1 MKKIF
6 ISLIFVLFL
15 VSFGCIDVQSS
26 TYVCP
31 DGTTV
36 TNPMFCTANTQ
47 TSSSAS
53 TTTKYV
59 CSDGTVVSDQTL
71 CPVAG
76 TSSVSNATGG
86 ASTPTV
92 VYVCPD
98 GSNATS
104 LALCKKYVC
113 SDGSTVSL
121 PSMCNSTSS
130 ASNVSVSTTPSVIY
144 ICPDGSNATSLALC
158 PKYVCA
164 NGSVVSAPGLCT
176 AAPVVAN
183 TTINTTNSTAN
194 LTMPACNSSNSVY
207 QAITTNLLTKSN
219 ECRSA
224 RVQYLCSKCSTCCE
238 AGGVT
243 AKTEYAQSL
252 DATCYSCAATNFN
265 VSRARDYYDRMG
277 NYSKICTPMCTSTLV
292 PAYKAYLQYGKDNSC
307 TLSSGWQICDD
318 VTIE

>member
-92 VYVCPD
+92 VYV
-98 GSNATS
+98 
-104 LALCKKYVC
+104 
-113 SDGSTVSL
+113 
-121 PSMCNSTSS
+121 
-130 ASNVSVSTTPSVIY
+130 
-144 ICPDGSNATSLALC
+144 CPDGSNATSLALC